1 MRLLEPF
8 VDDDIPRQPYD
19 NDSHRTAQQCVADV
33 VGKVADNQ
41 HRYSC
46 YNEKESDVFQQISHR
61 FLVFGVGKNL
71 P

>member
-8 VDDDIPRQPYD
+8 VDDDIPHQPYD

-46 YNEKESDVFQQISHR
+46 YNEKESNVFQ
-61 FLVFGVGKNL
+61 
-71 P
+71 